1 VIFIILFAS
10 TRKTNKSE
18 TMNKYFTWIIAGW
31 AFIMV
36 LVSTMALAQTKL
48 EGSITEASSGEPLAG
63 VSIQIKGK
71 VIGTITDTKGN
82 FSFSVNSPPPFT
94 VIVSS
99 VGFQTQEI
107 NVSGNQTIFDVKLE
121 EQAVLGREIIVS
133 ASRIEESVMRSP
145 VSIEKIDIRTIRE
158 TPQASFYD
166 ALQNL
171 KGVEMS
177 TQSLTFRSVST
188 RGFGANGNTRVV
200 QLIDGMDNQAPGLN
214 FPVGNV
220 VGMSELDVE
229 SVELLPGAASA
240 LYGPNAI
247 NGIVLMNSKSP
258 FNYQGLSAA
267 VKTGIMHA
275 DNRTKTNTP
284 FYDVA
289 IRYAKAF
296 NNKIA
301 FKVNA
306 SYLTAKDWQAT
317 DYRDQSLRNGT
328 NLDNNNNN
336 ILNNPLYD
344 GVNRVG
350 DAEVGA
356 DFGAGVY
363 AQLYGNGMPGTG
375 AGGTSPVVGTIFT
388 TPIPQAGGLTLPQL
402 LGGTTQAQQIAIS
415 QNIFNQIIPKSYY
428 IGAPGYQEN
437 QLTNYPAKSL
447 KLNASLHY
455 RINDN
460 IEAIAQANWGRGSA
474 VYTAADRY
482 SIENFEIGQY
492 KLELR
497 GSNFFVRAYTTRENS
512 GDAYAL
518 GVLGSLMG
526 KNYLTSVQGSL
537 PGALPGFVQTA
548 FTNYAG
554 ALLQSYQTG
563 LQSGLTQAA
572 AMQAAYSAANAFA
585 TANNAAWFGNA
596 VAPGILAANNAYLPG
611 GTQFQS
617 SVGELKNVPIPNGAK
632 FLDKS
637 NLYHAEF
644 MYNFNK
650 VLDPKVLELIVGA
663 SVRSYDLNS
672 EGTLFETQ
680 DGTPEGKEF
689 NISEYGG
696 YAQASK
702 NFKDVFKLTASVRYD
717 KNENFKGQFSP
728 RISGVFTVAKDHNF
742 RASFQRGFRIPT
754 TQNQYINLLT
764 PTVRLVGGLPL
775 FRNKYDMINNPV
787 YSQPDV
793 TATNIQNGTL
803 KPYQFREWQPER
815 VETYEVGYKGAVA
828 NKLYI
833 DAFYYYNRFL
843 TFDGVA
849 IVLQKKNAAGPVTD
863 LTNPALRNVYSF
875 PVNASQVVKNSGWG
889 VGLDYVLGKGYT
901 LNGNV
906 TQNIL
911 NNGEELRKKDP
922 SFISFFNSPK
932 YRFNLGF
939 SNRDINR
946 SGYGFGITFRHQT
959 SMIWYATVASVAANL
974 ADATKIPAYSTL
986 DAQISKKISP
996 IKSIVKIGGTNL
1008 TGKLYTT
1015 GWANP
1020 SVGAMYY
1027 VSITFDQLLN

>member
-1 VIFIILFAS
+1 MNVTFIKEKIYWTLLMALFS
-10 TRKTNKSE
+10 S
-18 TMNKYFTWIIAGW
+18 I
-31 AFIMV
+31 V
-36 LVSTMALAQTKL
+36 LAQTKIS
-48 EGSITEASSGEPLAG
+48 GKVTEASNNEPLIG
-63 VSIQIKGK
+63 VSVQVKGK
-71 VIGTITDTKGN
+71 VIGTITDAQGN
-82 FSFSVNSPPPFT
+82 FNLTTTSEPPFT
-94 VIVSS
+94 ITVSS
-99 VGFQTQEI
+99 VGFQTKEI
-107 NVSGNQTIFDVKLE
+107 DVTGGQSSFDIKLE
-121 EQAVLGREIIVS
+121 EQAVLGRELIVS
-133 ASRIEESVMRSP
+133 ASRVEESVMRSP

-158 TPQASFYD
+158 TPQVSFYD

-247 NGIVLMNSKSP
+247 NGIILMNSKSP
-258 FNYQGLSAA
+258 FTYQGLSASA
-267 VKTGIMHA
+267 KTGIMSA

-296 NNKIA
+296 NDKLA

-317 DYRDQSLRNGT
+317 DYRDQSFKNGT
-328 NLDNNNNN
+328 NLANNNNN
-336 ILNNPLYD
+336 ILKNPMYD

-350 DAEVGA
+350 DADVGA

-375 AGGTSPVVGTIFT
+375 ANGTSPVIGAIFT
-388 TPIPQAGGLTLPQL
+388 TPVASGMTLPQL
-402 LGGTTQAQQIAIS
+402 LGGANPANQVAVA

-460 IEAIAQANWGRGSA
+460 VEAILQANWGRGSA
-474 VYTAADRY
+474 VYTGADRY
-482 SIENFEIGQY
+482 SIENFTIGQY
-492 KLELR
+492 KAEIR

-526 KNYLTSVQGSL
+526 KNYLTSVQGTL
-537 PGALPGFVQTA
+537 PAALPA
-548 FTNYAG
+548 YINSALTNYAG
-554 ALLQSYQTG
+554 ALLQAY
-563 LQSGLTQAA
+563 QAA
-572 AMQAAYSAANAFA
+572 LQGGQSQQAALGAAYTTANTFA
-585 TANNAAWFGNA
+585 SANNAAWFGAA
-596 VAPGILAANNAYLPG
+596 VAPGIAAADAAYKPG

-617 SVGELKNVPIPNGAK
+617 SLDALKKVPIPNGAK
-632 FLDKS
+632 FLDKT

-650 VLDPKVLELIVGA
+650 ILDPKVLELVIG
-663 SVRSYDLNS
+663 SSYRSYDLNS
-672 EGTLFETQ
+672 GGTLFETQ

-689 NISEYGG
+689 NIREYGG

-728 RISGVFTVAKDHNF
+728 RISGVLTVAKDHNF

-754 TQNQYINLLT
+754 TQNQYINLNT

-775 FRNKYDMINNPV
+775 FRDKYNMINNPV

-793 TATNIQNGTL
+793 ISGNL
-803 KPYQFREWQPER
+803 KPYQFKEWQPER
-815 VETYEVGYKGAVA
+815 VETYEIGYKGAVA

-849 IVLQKKNAAGPVTD
+849 IVLQKQDVNGPMTD
-863 LTNPALRNVYSF
+863 LADPSKRNVYSF
-875 PVNASQVVKNSGWG
+875 PVNAGQIVKNSGWG
-889 VGLDYVLGKGYT
+889 IGVDYVLGKGYT
-901 LNGNV
+901 LNGNL
-906 TQNIL
+906 TQNML
-911 NNGEELRKKDP
+911 NNGAELKKNDP

-932 YRFNLGF
+932 YRYNLGF
-939 SNRDINR
+939 SNRDINH

-959 SMIWYATVASVAANL
+959 SMVWYATVASVAANL
-974 ADATKIPAYSTL
+974 ADATKIPAFSTL
-986 DAQISKKISP
+986 DAQISKKIAP
-996 IKSIVKIGGTNL
+996 IKSIIKIGGTNL

-1027 VSITFDQLLN
+1027 VSVTFDQLMN

>member
-1 VIFIILFAS
+1 MYSKS
-10 TRKTNKSE
+10 TKPLVLP
-18 TMNKYFTWIIAGW
+18 TMFLLLLWTS
-31 AFIMV
+31 AF
-36 LVSTMALAQTKL
+36 AQTKI
-48 EGSITEASSGEPLAG
+48 EGKITEGPNKEPLIG
-63 VSIQIKGK
+63 VSVQIKGK
-71 VIGTITDTKGN
+71 VMGTISDGN
-82 FSFSVNSPPPFT
+82 GKFSFTTTSEPPFSL
-94 VIVSS
+94 VVSS

-107 NVSGNQTIFDVKLE
+107 AVTGGQSNFDIKME
-121 EQAVLGREIIVS
+121 EQAVLGRELVVS
-133 ASRIEESVMRSP
+133 ASRVEESVLRSP

-158 TPQASFYD
+158 TPQVSFYD

-177 TQSLTFRSVST
+177 TQSLTFKSVST

-247 NGIVLMNSKSP
+247 NGIILMNSKSP
-258 FNYQGLSAA
+258 FQYQGLSASA
-267 VKTGIMHA
+267 KTGIMSA

-284 FYDVA
+284 FYDFA

-317 DYRDQSLRNGT
+317 DYRDQSLKNGT
-328 NLDNNNNN
+328 SLDNNNNN
-336 ILNNPLYD
+336 VLKNPVYD

-350 DAEVGA
+350 DADVGA

-363 AQLYGNGMPGTG
+363 SQLYGNGLPGNG
-375 AGGTSPVVGTIFT
+375 SNGTSPVVGAIFT
-388 TPIPQAGGLTLPQL
+388 TKIPGTDATLPQL
-402 LGGTTQAQQIAIS
+402 LGAQTVPQQIAIS
-415 QNIFNQIIPKSYY
+415 QSIFNQLVPKTYY
-428 IGAPGYQEN
+428 LGAPGYREN

-460 IEAIAQANWGRGSA
+460 IEAIFQANWGKGSA

-482 SIENFEIGQY
+482 SIENFTIGQY
-492 KLELR
+492 KAEIR

-526 KNYLTSVQGSL
+526 KNYLTSVAGSL
-537 PGALPGFVQTA
+537 PGALPGFVNSALTTYSA
-548 FTNYAG
+548 V
-554 ALLQSYQTG
+554 LLQAYQTG
-563 LQSGLTQAA
+563 LQAGQSSAA
-572 AMQAAYSAANAFA
+572 AMQAAYGSANAYA
-585 TANNAAWFGNA
+585 SANNSAWLGNA
-596 VAPGILAANNAYLPG
+596 LAPGIAAANDAYLQG
-611 GTQFQS
+611 GTKFGS
-617 SVGELKNVPIPNGAK
+617 SIDSLKKVPIPNGAK

-650 VLDPKVLELIVGA
+650 VIDPKTLELVIG
-663 SVRSYDLNS
+663 SSFRSYDLNS
-672 EGTLFETQ
+672 GGTLFETR
-680 DGTPEGKEF
+680 DGTPNGKEY
-689 NISEYGG
+689 NIREYGG

-702 NFKDVFKLTASVRYD
+702 NFRDVFKLTASVRYD

-728 RISGVFTVAKDHNF
+728 RISGVLTVAKDHNF

-775 FRNKYDMINNPV
+775 FRDKYNMVSNPV

-793 TATNIQNGTL
+793 TPTAIAGGTL

-815 VETYEVGYKGAVA
+815 VETYEIGYKGAVA

-849 IVLQKKNAAGPVTD
+849 LVLQKKDVNGPLTD
-863 LTNPALRNVYSF
+863 LADPLKRNVFSF
-875 PVNASQVVKNSGWG
+875 PVNAPQVVKNSGWG
-889 VGLDYVLGKGYT
+889 IGLDYVLGKGYAF
-901 LNGNV
+901 NGNL
-906 TQNIL
+906 TMNQL
-911 NNGEELRKKDP
+911 NNGDELKKKDP
-922 SFISFFNSPK
+922 SFVSFFNSPK

-946 SGYGFGITFRHQT
+946 TGWGFGVTFRHQT
-959 SMIWYATVASVAANL
+959 SMIWQATVASVAANL
-974 ADATKIPAYSTL
+974 ADVTKIPAYSTL
-986 DAQISKKISP
+986 DAQISKKIP
-996 IKSIVKIGGTNL
+996 TIKSIVKLGGTNL

-1027 VSITFDQLLN
+1027 VSVTFDELLR

>member
-1 VIFIILFAS
+1 MSKSTWSAVYLSILLLYSATAVI
-10 TRKTNKSE
+10 
-18 TMNKYFTWIIAGW
+18 
-31 AFIMV
+31 
-36 LVSTMALAQTKL
+36 AQTTI
-48 EGSITEASSGEPLAG
+48 EGRVVEASSNAPLIG
-63 VSIQIKGK
+63 VSIQVKGK
-71 VIGTITDTKGN
+71 IIGTISDTKGD
-82 FSFSVNSPPPFT
+82 FSFTTTAAPPFT
-94 VIVSS
+94 LVVSS
-99 VGFQTQEI
+99 VGFKTQEMEVNGGQSNFLI
-107 NVSGNQTIFDVKLE
+107 KLD
-121 EQAVLGREIIVS
+121 EQAVLGRELVVS
-133 ASRIEESVMRSP
+133 ASRVEESVLKSP
-145 VSIEKIDIRTIRE
+145 VSVEKIDIRTIRE
-158 TPQASFYD
+158 TPQVSFYD

-220 VGMSELDVE
+220 VGLSELDVE

-247 NGIVLMNSKSP
+247 NGIILMNSKSP
-258 FNYQGLSAA
+258 FLYQGLSAA

-275 DNRTKTNTP
+275 DNRTTKTTP

-289 IRYAKAF
+289 VRYARAF
-296 NNKIA
+296 NNKVA

-317 DYRDQSLRNGT
+317 DYRDQSLKNGT
-328 NLDNNNNN
+328 TLDNNGNNV
-336 ILNNPLYD
+336 LKNPLYD
-344 GVNRVG
+344 GINRLG

-356 DFGAGVY
+356 NAYNV
-363 AQLYGNGMPGTG
+363 LYGNGIPGDG
-375 AGGTSPVVGTIFT
+375 SNGTSGALGAIFT
-388 TPIPQAGGLTLPQL
+388 TKIPQAGNLTLPQL
-402 LGGTTQAQQIAIS
+402 LGGQTPAQQLAIA
-415 QNIFNQIIPKSYY
+415 NDIFAKVVPQYY
-428 IGAPGYQEN
+428 LGAPGYKEN

-460 IEAIAQANWGRGSA
+460 IEAILQANWGKGTA
-474 VYTAADRY
+474 IYTAADRY
-482 SIENFEIGQY
+482 SIENFTIGQY
-492 KLELR
+492 KAEIR

-526 KNYLTSVQGSL
+526 KSYLE
-537 PGALPGFVQTA
+537 TA
-548 FTNYAG
+548 FGAGLPAFVNTALTQYGG
-554 ALLQSYQTG
+554 ALLTAYSTALATGATQQQAIQTG
-563 LQSGLTQAA
+563 YQGANAYAA
-572 AMQAAYSAANAFA
+572 ANNVQWMN
-585 TANNAAWFGNA
+585 TAL
-596 VAPGILAANNAYLPG
+596 APGITAADNAYLPG
-611 GTQFQS
+611 GTLFDS
-617 SVGELKNVPIPNGAK
+617 SVDALKKVPIPNGAK

-637 NLYHAEF
+637 DLYHAEF

-650 VLDPKVLELIVGA
+650 TIDPKLVELVVG
-663 SVRSYDLNS
+663 SSFRSYDLNS

-680 DGTPEGKEF
+680 DGTPTGKEF
-689 NISEYGG
+689 NIREYGG

-702 NFKDVFKLTASVRYD
+702 TFKEVFKLTASVRYD

-728 RISGVFTVAKDHNF
+728 RISGVFTVAEDHNF

-775 FRNKYDMINNPV
+775 FREKYNMTSNPV
-787 YSQPDV
+787 YAQPEV
-793 TATNIQNGTL
+793 NQAAITSGSL
-803 KPYQFREWQPER
+803 KPYQFRDWQPER
-815 VETYEVGYKGAVA
+815 VETYEIGYKGAVA

-849 IVLQKKNAAGPVTD
+849 LVLQKKDAAGPLSD
-863 LTNPALRNVYSF
+863 LADPAKRNVFSF
-875 PVNASQVVKNSGWG
+875 PVNAAQVVKNSGWG
-889 VGLDYVLGKGYT
+889 LGADYVLGKGYT
-901 LNGNV
+901 FTGNV
-906 TQNIL
+906 TMNML
-911 NNGEELRKKDP
+911 NNGDALKKNDP
-922 SFISFFNSPK
+922 SFVSFFNSPK
-932 YRFNLGF
+932 YRFNLGL
-939 SNRDINR
+939 SNRDLAKT
-946 SGYGFGITFRHQT
+946 GWGFGVTFRHQT
-959 SMIWYATVASVAANL
+959 SMIWHATVASVAATI
-974 ADATKIPAYSTL
+974 ADVTKVPAYATL
-986 DAQISKKISP
+986 DAQISKKITP
-996 IKSIVKIGGTNL
+996 IKSIIKVGGTNL

-1027 VSITFDQLLN
+1027 VSVTFDELLR

>member
-1 VIFIILFAS
+1 MAILLIFCAPEGI
-10 TRKTNKSE
+10 
-18 TMNKYFTWIIAGW
+18 
-31 AFIMV
+31 
-36 LVSTMALAQTKL
+36 AQTKI
-48 EGSITEASSGEPLAG
+48 EGKITEAATNEPLIG

-71 VIGTITDTKGN
+71 IIGTISDAKGE
-82 FSFSVNSPPPFT
+82 FSFTTASEPPFT
-94 VIVSS
+94 LVVSS

-107 NVSGNQTIFDVKLE
+107 MVAGGQSNFQIKLE
-121 EQAVLGREIIVS
+121 EQAVLGRELVVS
-133 ASRIEESVMRSP
+133 ASRVEESVLRSP

-247 NGIVLMNSKSP
+247 NGIILMNSKSP
-258 FNYQGLSAA
+258 FQYQGLSAA
-267 VKTGIMHA
+267 VKTGIMSA
-275 DNRTKTNTP
+275 DNRTTKNTP

-289 IRYAKAF
+289 VRYAKSF
-296 NNKIA
+296 NDKLA

-317 DYRDQSLRNGT
+317 DYRDQSLRNNT

-336 ILNNPLYD
+336 VLNNPLYD

-350 DAEVGA
+350 DADVGA

-363 AQLYGNGMPGTG
+363 AQLYGNGMPGNG
-375 AGGTSPVVGTIFT
+375 ANGTSPVVGTIFS
-388 TPIPQAGGLTLPQL
+388 TPIPQAGNVTLPVL
-402 LGGTTQAQQIAIS
+402 LGGKTAAEQIAIS
-415 QNIFNQIIPKSYY
+415 QNIFNQIIPKNYY

-460 IEAIAQANWGRGSA
+460 VEAILQANWGKGSA

-482 SIENFEIGQY
+482 SIENFTIGQY
-492 KLELR
+492 KAEIR

-526 KNYLTSVQGSL
+526 RNYLTSVQGTL
-537 PGALPGFVQTA
+537 PGALPGFIQTA
-548 FTNYAG
+548 FSNYAG
-554 ALLQSYQTG
+554 ALLTTYQTG
-563 LQSGLTQAA
+563 LQGGLSQAA
-572 AMQAAYSAANAFA
+572 AMQAAYAAANTYA
-585 TANNAAWFGNA
+585 TANNATWFGAA
-596 VAPGILAANNAYLPG
+596 VAPGLAAADAAYLPG
-611 GTQFQS
+611 GTLFQS
-617 SVGELKNVPIPNGAK
+617 SVDAIKKVPIPNGAR

-637 NLYHAEF
+637 NMYHAEF

-650 VLDPKVLELIVGA
+650 QIDPKLLELVIG
-663 SVRSYDLNS
+663 SSFRSYDLNS

-689 NISEYGG
+689 NIREYGG
-696 YAQASK
+696 YAQASR

-728 RISGVFTVAKDHNF
+728 RISGVLTVAKDHNF

-775 FRNKYDMINNPV
+775 FRDKYNMVSNPV
-787 YSQPDV
+787 YAQPDV
-793 TATNIQNGTL
+793 TPAAIAGGTL
-803 KPYQFREWQPER
+803 KPYQFREWQPEK
-815 VETYEVGYKGAVA
+815 VETYEIGYKGAVA

-849 IVLQKKNAAGPVTD
+849 VVLQKKDANGPVTD
-863 LTNPALRNVYSF
+863 LADASKRNVFSF
-875 PVNASQVVKNSGWG
+875 PVNAAQVVKNSGWG
-889 VGLDYVLGKGYT
+889 IGLDYVLGKGYT
-901 LNGNV
+901 FNGNV
-906 TQNIL
+906 TMNQL
-911 NNGEELRKKDP
+911 NNGEELKRNDA

-932 YRFNLGF
+932 YRYNLGF

-946 SGYGFGITFRHQT
+946 TGWGFGVTFRQQT
-959 SMIWYATVASVAANL
+959 SMIWHATVASINANL
-974 ADATKIPAYSTL
+974 ADATRIPGYSTL
-986 DAQISKKISP
+986 DAQISKKILP
-996 IKSIVKIGGTNL
+996 IKSIIKVGGTNL

-1027 VSITFDQLLN
+1027 VAITFDELLR

>member
-1 VIFIILFAS
+1 MNDIFIKRKLYLPLLLTLFS
-10 TRKTNKSE
+10 T
-18 TMNKYFTWIIAGW
+18 
-31 AFIMV
+31 
-36 LVSTMALAQTKL
+36 LVYSQTKI
-48 EGSITEASSGEPLAG
+48 GGKITEASSSEPLIG
-63 VSIQIKGK
+63 VSVQVKGK
-71 VIGTITDTKGN
+71 IVGTITDAQGN
-82 FSFSVNSPPPFT
+82 FNLTTTSEPPFT
-94 VIVSS
+94 IVISS
-99 VGFQTQEI
+99 VGFETQEI
-107 NVSGNQTIFDVKLE
+107 NVTGGQTNFEVKLT
-121 EQAVLGREIIVS
+121 EQAVLGRELVVS
-133 ASRIEESVMRSP
+133 ASRVEESVMRSP

-158 TPQASFYD
+158 TPQVSFYD

-214 FPVGNV
+214 FSVGNV

-247 NGIVLMNSKSP
+247 NGIILMNSKSP
-258 FNYQGLSAA
+258 FRYQGLSASA
-267 VKTGIMHA
+267 KTGVMSA

-296 NNKIA
+296 NDKLA

-317 DYRDQSLRNGT
+317 DYRDQSFKNGT
-328 NLDNNNNN
+328 NLSNNNNN
-336 ILNNPLYD
+336 VLNNPMYD
-344 GVNRVG
+344 GVNTVG
-350 DAEVGA
+350 DADVGA
-356 DFGAGVY
+356 DFGAGIF

-375 AGGTSPVVGTIFT
+375 ANGTSPVVGAIFST
-388 TPIPQAGGLTLPQL
+388 AIPQAGGATLPQL
-402 LGGTTQAQQIAIS
+402 LGGQTAAQQIAIS

-428 IGAPGYQEN
+428 IGAPGYKEN

-460 IEAIAQANWGRGSA
+460 VEAILQANWGKGSA
-474 VYTAADRY
+474 VYTGADRY
-482 SIENFEIGQY
+482 SIENFVIGQY
-492 KLELR
+492 KAELR

-526 KNYLTSVQGSL
+526 RNYLQSVQATL
-537 PGALPGFVQTA
+537 PAALPGFIQTA
-548 FTNYAG
+548 LTNYAG
-554 ALLQSYQTG
+554 ALLQTYQTG
-563 LQSGLTQAA
+563 LQGGLSQAA
-572 AMQAAYSAANAFA
+572 AMQAAYTAANSFA
-585 TANNAAWFGNA
+585 SANSATWLGNA
-596 VAPGILAANNAYLPG
+596 VAPGIAAANNAFLPG

-617 SVGELKNVPIPNGAK
+617 SVDALKKVPIPNGAR
-632 FLDKS
+632 FLDKT

-650 VLDPKVLELIVGA
+650 IIDPKLLELVIG
-663 SVRSYDLNS
+663 SSYRSYDLNS
-672 EGTLFETQ
+672 GGTLFETQ

-689 NISEYGG
+689 NINEYGG

-702 NFKDVFKLTASVRYD
+702 TFADVFKLTASVRYD
-717 KNENFKGQFSP
+717 KNQNFKGQFSP
-728 RISGVFTVAKDHNF
+728 RISGVLTVAKDHNF

-775 FRNKYDMINNPV
+775 FRDKYNMVNNPV

-793 TATNIQNGTL
+793 LSGNL
-803 KPYQFREWQPER
+803 KPYQFKEWQPER
-815 VETYEVGYKGAVA
+815 VETYEVGYKGVIA

-843 TFDGVA
+843 TFDGVN
-849 IVLQKKNAAGPVTD
+849 IVLQKKDVNGPMTD
-863 LTNPALRNVYSF
+863 LADPSKRNVYSF
-875 PVNASQVVKNSGWG
+875 PVNAGQIVKNSGWG
-889 VGLDYVLGKGYT
+889 IGLDYVLGKGYT
-901 LNGNV
+901 FTGNL

-911 NNGEELRKKDP
+911 NNGDALREKDP

-939 SNRDINR
+939 SNRNINN
-946 SGYGFGITFRHQT
+946 SGFGFGITYRYQT
-959 SMIWYATVASVAANL
+959 SMIWYATVASVSANL
-974 ADATKIPAYSTL
+974 ADATKIPSFSTL
-986 DAQISKKISP
+986 DAQISKKITP
-996 IKSIVKIGGTNL
+996 IKSIIKIGGTNL

>member
-1 VIFIILFAS
+1 MNAHSARSSIFLVILICWGVAATF
-10 TRKTNKSE
+10 
-18 TMNKYFTWIIAGW
+18 
-31 AFIMV
+31 
-36 LVSTMALAQTKL
+36 AQTKI
-48 EGSITEASSGEPLAG
+48 EGKVTEASNNEPLIG

-71 VIGTITDTKGN
+71 IIGTISDADGN
-82 FSFSVNSPPPFT
+82 FSFTTTSPPPF
-94 VIVSS
+94 ILSVSS

-107 NVSGNQTIFDVKLE
+107 NVDGGQSNFQIKLA
-121 EQAVLGREIIVS
+121 EQPVLGREIVVS
-133 ASRIEESVMRSP
+133 ASRVEESVLKSP

-247 NGIVLMNSKSP
+247 NGIILMNSKSP
-258 FNYQGLSAA
+258 FLYQGLSAA
-267 VKTGIMHA
+267 VKTGIMSA
-275 DNRTKTNTP
+275 SNRTTKNTP
-284 FYDVA
+284 FYDFAV
-289 IRYAKAF
+289 RYAKAF
-296 NNKIA
+296 NNKLA

-328 NLDNNNNN
+328 SLDNNNNN
-336 ILNNPLYD
+336 VLKNPVYD

-350 DAEVGA
+350 DADVGA
-356 DFGAGVY
+356 SAYNV
-363 AQLYGNGMPGTG
+363 LYGNGIPGDG
-375 AGGTSPVVGTIFT
+375 SNGTSGALGAIFT
-388 TPIPQAGGLTLPQL
+388 TKIPQAGNLTLPQL
-402 LGGTTQAQQIAIS
+402 LGGQTPQQQLAIA
-415 QNIFNQIIPKSYY
+415 NEIFTKVVPQYY
-428 IGAPGYQEN
+428 LGAPGYQEN

-460 IEAIAQANWGRGSA
+460 IEAILQANWGKGSA

-482 SIENFEIGQY
+482 SIENFTIGQY
-492 KLELR
+492 KAEIR

-518 GVLGSLMG
+518 GVLGSLMS
-526 KNYLTSVQGSL
+526 KNYLETVFGTGL
-537 PGALPGFVQTA
+537 PTFVNTALTQYG
-548 FTNYAG
+548 G
-554 ALLQSYQTG
+554 ALLNAYGAALAAGATQQQAIQTG
-563 LQSGLTQAA
+563 YQGANAYAA
-572 AMQAAYSAANAFA
+572 ANNVQWMSTSLAPGIVAANA
-585 TANNAAWFGNA
+585 
-596 VAPGILAANNAYLPG
+596 AYLPG
-611 GTQFQS
+611 GTKFAS
-617 SVGELKNVPIPNGAK
+617 TLDAIKKVPIPNGAK

-650 VLDPKVLELIVGA
+650 VIDPKVVELVVG
-663 SVRSYDLNS
+663 SSFRSYDLNS
-672 EGTLFETQ
+672 GGTLFETR

-689 NISEYGG
+689 NINEYGG

-702 NFKDVFKLTASVRYD
+702 TFKDVFKLTASVRYD
-717 KNENFKGQFSP
+717 KNQNFKGQFSP
-728 RISGVFTVAKDHNF
+728 RLSGVLTVAKDHNF

-775 FRNKYDMINNPV
+775 FRDKYNMIGNPV

-793 TATNIQNGTL
+793 TAAAIAGGTL

-815 VETYEVGYKGAVA
+815 VETYEVGYKGAFA

-833 DAFYYYNRFL
+833 DAFYYFNRFL

-849 IVLQKKNAAGPVTD
+849 LVLQKKDPAGPLSD
-863 LTNPALRNVYSF
+863 LADPAKRNTFSF

-889 VGLDYVLGKGYT
+889 IGLDYVLGKGYT
-901 LNGNV
+901 MNGNV
-906 TQNIL
+906 TMNQL
-911 NNGEELRKKDP
+911 NNGADLKKNDP
-922 SFISFFNSPK
+922 SFVSFFNSPK
-932 YRFNLGF
+932 YRYNLGF

-946 SGYGFGITFRHQT
+946 TGWGFGVTFRHQT
-959 SMIWYATVASVAANL
+959 SMIWQATVASVAANL
-974 ADATKIPAYSTL
+974 ADVTKIPAYSTL
-986 DAQISKKISP
+986 DAQISKKVSP
-996 IKSIVKIGGTNL
+996 IKSIIKVGGTNL

-1027 VSITFDQLLN
+1027 VSVTFDELLR

>member
-1 VIFIILFAS
+1 MKSTFTKTAS
-10 TRKTNKSE
+10 LLAVALICLSSL
-18 TMNKYFTWIIAGW
+18 
-31 AFIMV
+31 AF
-36 LVSTMALAQTKL
+36 SQTKI
-48 EGSITEASSGEPLAG
+48 EGKVTEASTNAPLIG

-71 VIGTITDTKGN
+71 VIGTISDAKGD
-82 FSFSVNSPPPFT
+82 FSFTTTSEPPFT
-94 VIVSS
+94 LVISS

-107 NVSGNQTIFDVKLE
+107 NVTGGQSNFQIKLE
-121 EQAVLGREIIVS
+121 EQAVLGREIVVS
-133 ASRIEESVMRSP
+133 ASRIEESVLKSP

-247 NGIVLMNSKSP
+247 NGIILMNSKSP
-258 FNYQGLSAA
+258 FQYQGLSASA
-267 VKTGIMHA
+267 KTGIMSA
-275 DNRTKTNTP
+275 DNRTTKNTP

-289 IRYAKAF
+289 VRYAKAF

-317 DYRDQSLRNGT
+317 DYRDQSLKNGT
-328 NLDNNNNN
+328 TLANNENN
-336 ILNNPLYD
+336 IMKNPVYD
-344 GVNRVG
+344 GANRVG
-350 DAEVGA
+350 DADVGTNA
-356 DFGAGVY
+356 YNVLY
-363 AQLYGNGMPGTG
+363 ANGIPGDGTN
-375 AGGTSPVVGTIFT
+375 GTSGALGAIFT
-388 TPIPQAGGLTLPQL
+388 TKIAQAGNLTLPQL
-402 LGGTTQAQQIAIS
+402 LGGQTAQQQLAIA
-415 QNIFNQIIPKSYY
+415 NDIFSKVVPQYY
-428 IGAPGYQEN
+428 LGAPGYQEN

-447 KLNASLHY
+447 KLNASVHY

-460 IEAIAQANWGRGSA
+460 VEAILQANWGKGSA

-482 SIENFEIGQY
+482 SIENFTVGQY
-492 KLELR
+492 KAEIR

-526 KNYLTSVQGSL
+526 KSYLETALGAGL
-537 PGALPGFVQTA
+537 PTFVNTALTQYG
-548 FTNYAG
+548 G
-554 ALLQSYQTG
+554 ALLTAYGTALAGGATQQQAIQTG
-563 LQSGLTQAA
+563 YQSANAYAA
-572 AMQAAYSAANAFA
+572 ANNVNWMNAALAPGITAANA
-585 TANNAAWFGNA
+585 
-596 VAPGILAANNAYLPG
+596 AYLPG
-611 GTQFQS
+611 GTKFQS
-617 SVGELKNVPIPNGAK
+617 SVDALKQVPIPNGAK
-632 FLDKS
+632 FLDKT

-650 VLDPKVLELIVGA
+650 IIDPKMLELVVG
-663 SVRSYDLNS
+663 SSYRSYDLNS

-680 DGTPEGKEF
+680 DGTPTGKEF
-689 NISEYGG
+689 DIREYGG

-702 NFKDVFKLTASVRYD
+702 NFRDIFKLTASVRYD

-728 RISGVFTVAKDHNF
+728 RISGVLTVAKDHNF

-775 FRNKYDMINNPV
+775 FRDKYNMVSNPV
-787 YSQPDV
+787 YAETDV
-793 TATNIQNGTL
+793 LAAGQAGTP

-815 VETYEVGYKGAVA
+815 VETYEIGYKGAVA

-833 DAFYYYNRFL
+833 DAFYYFNRFL

-849 IVLQKKNAAGPVTD
+849 LVRQKKDAAGPSSD
-863 LTNPALRNVYSF
+863 LQSAGKYNTFSF
-875 PVNASQVVKNSGWG
+875 PVNASQIVKNSGWG
-889 VGLDYVLGKGYT
+889 FGLDYVLGKGYT
-901 LNGNV
+901 FNGNV
-906 TQNIL
+906 TMNQL
-911 NNGEELRKKDP
+911 NNGAELKDNDP

-946 SGYGFGITFRHQT
+946 TGWGFGVTFRHQT
-959 SMIWYATVASVAANL
+959 SMIWHATVASVAANL
-974 ADATKIPAYSTL
+974 ADVTKIPAYSTL
-986 DAQISKKISP
+986 DAQISKKIMP
-996 IKSIVKIGGTNL
+996 IKSIIKVGGTNL

-1027 VSITFDQLLN
+1027 ISVTFDELLR

>member
-1 VIFIILFAS
+1 MESIFTRRILFSALALMLLS
-10 TRKTNKSE
+10 T
-18 TMNKYFTWIIAGW
+18 
-31 AFIMV
+31 V
-36 LVSTMALAQTKL
+36 VLAQTKI
-48 EGSITEASSGEPLAG
+48 GGKVTEASTNEPLIG
-63 VSIQIKGK
+63 VSVQVKGK
-71 VIGTITDTKGN
+71 VIGTITDAQGN
-82 FSFSVNSPPPFT
+82 FSFTTTSEPPFT
-94 VIVSS
+94 IVVTS
-99 VGFQTQEI
+99 VGFENQEI
-107 NVSGNQTIFDVKLE
+107 DVTGAQTNFDIKLK

-133 ASRIEESVMRSP
+133 ASRVEESVMRSP
-145 VSIEKIDIRTIRE
+145 VSIEKLDIRTIRE

-188 RGFGANGNTRVV
+188 RGFGSNGNTRVV

-229 SVELLPGAASA
+229 SVELLPGASSA

-247 NGIVLMNSKSP
+247 NGIILMNSKSP
-258 FNYQGLSAA
+258 FLYQGLSAA
-267 VKTGIMHA
+267 VKTGIMSA

-289 IRYAKAF
+289 VRYAKVF
-296 NNKIA
+296 NDKFA

-336 ILNNPLYD
+336 VLKNPIYD

-350 DAEVGA
+350 DADVGA

-375 AGGTSPVVGTIFT
+375 AGGTSPVVGTIFST
-388 TPIPQAGGLTLPQL
+388 GIPQAGGLTLPQL

-460 IEAIAQANWGRGSA
+460 VEAIVQANWGKGSA

-482 SIENFEIGQY
+482 SIENFTIGQY
-492 KLELR
+492 KLEVR

-526 KNYLTSVQGSL
+526 KNYLTSVQGTL
-537 PGALPGFVQTA
+537 PTALPGFIQTA

-554 ALLQSYQTG
+554 ALLTSYQTG
-563 LQSGLTQAA
+563 LQSGLSQSA
-572 AMQAAYSAANAFA
+572 AMQAAYAAANAYA
-585 TANNAAWFGNA
+585 TANNATWFGNA
-596 VAPGILAANNAYLPG
+596 VAPGISAANSAFLPG

-617 SVGELKNVPIPNGAK
+617 SVDALKNVPIPNGAK

-637 NLYHAEF
+637 NMYHAEF
-644 MYNFNK
+644 MYNFSK
-650 VLDPKVLELIVGA
+650 ILDPKILELVIGS

-689 NISEYGG
+689 NIREYGG
-696 YAQASK
+696 YVQASK

-717 KNENFKGQFSP
+717 KNENFKAQISP
-728 RISGVFTVAKDHNF
+728 RISGVLTVAKDHNF

-754 TQNQYINLLT
+754 PQNQYINLLT

-775 FRNKYDMINNPV
+775 FRDKYDMINNPV
-787 YSQPDV
+787 YAQPDV
-793 TATNIQNGTL
+793 TAANIQSGTI
-803 KPYQFREWQPER
+803 KPYEFREWQPER
-815 VETYEVGYKGAVA
+815 VETYEVGYKGAIA

-849 IVLQKKNAAGPVTD
+849 IVLQKKNASGPLTD
-863 LTNPALRNVYSF
+863 LANPALRNVYSF
-875 PVNASQVVKNSGWG
+875 PVNATQIVKNSGWG
-889 VGLDYVLGKGYT
+889 IGLDYVLGKGYT
-901 LNGNV
+901 FNGNL
-906 TQNIL
+906 TQNML
-911 NNGEELRKKDP
+911 NNGAELRRNDP
-922 SFISFFNSPK
+922 TFLSFFNSPK

-946 SGYGFGITFRHQT
+946 TGYGFGITFRHQT
-959 SMIWYATVASVAANL
+959 SMVWYATVASVAANL

-996 IKSIVKIGGTNL
+996 LKSIIKIGGTNL

-1020 SVGAMYY
+1020 AVGAMYY
-1027 VSITFDQLLN
+1027 VSVTFDQLLN

>member
-1 VIFIILFAS
+1 MFKSFTRSLVLLAILVIGGAAAVF
-10 TRKTNKSE
+10 
-18 TMNKYFTWIIAGW
+18 
-31 AFIMV
+31 
-36 LVSTMALAQTKL
+36 AQTKI
-48 EGSITEASSGEPLAG
+48 EGKITEASNNEPLIG

-71 VIGTITDTKGN
+71 IVGTISDAKGE
-82 FSFSVNSPPPFT
+82 FSFTTTSTPPFT
-94 VIVSS
+94 LVVSS
-99 VGFQTQEI
+99 VGFQTREI
-107 NVSGNQTIFDVKLE
+107 DVTGGQSNFDIKLE
-121 EQAVLGREIIVS
+121 EQAVLGRELVVS
-133 ASRIEESVMRSP
+133 ASRVEESVLKSP

-158 TPQASFYD
+158 TPQVSFYD

-200 QLIDGMDNQAPGLN
+200 QLVDGMDNQAPGLN

-247 NGIVLMNSKSP
+247 NGIILMNSKSP
-258 FNYQGLSAA
+258 FRYQGLSAS
-267 VKTGIMHA
+267 VKTGILSA
-275 DNRTKTNTP
+275 DNRTKKNTP
-284 FYDVA
+284 FYDFA

-296 NNKIA
+296 NDKLA

-306 SYLTAKDWQAT
+306 AYLTAKDWQAS

-328 NLDNNNNN
+328 TLDNNNNN
-336 ILNNPLYD
+336 ILKNPVYD

-350 DAEVGA
+350 DADVGA
-356 DFGAGVY
+356 DFGASVY
-363 AQLYGNGMPGTG
+363 STLYGNGLPGTG
-375 AGGTSPVVGTIFT
+375 ANGTSPVVGAIFST
-388 TPIPQAGGLTLPQL
+388 AIPQAGGATLPQL
-402 LGGTTQAQQIAIS
+402 LGATTQAQQIAIS
-415 QNIFNQIIPKSYY
+415 QSIFNQIIPKSYY
-428 IGAPGYQEN
+428 IGAPGYNEN

-460 IEAIAQANWGRGSA
+460 VEAILQANWGKGSA

-482 SIENFEIGQY
+482 SIENFTIGQY
-492 KLELR
+492 KAEIR

-526 KNYLTSVQGSL
+526 KNYLTSIAGTL
-537 PGALPGFVQTA
+537 PGALPGYINTA
-548 FTNYAG
+548 LNTYAG
-554 ALLQSYQTG
+554 ALLQAYQAG
-563 LQSGLTQAA
+563 LTSGLSSAA
-572 AMQAAYSAANAFA
+572 AMQAAY
-585 TANNAAWFGNA
+585 G
-596 VAPGILAANNAYLPG
+596 AANNYASSNNSAWLGNALAPGVAAANSAYLPG
-611 GTQFQS
+611 GTMFAS
-617 SVGELKNVPIPNGAK
+617 SVDAIKKVPIPNGAK

-637 NLYHAEF
+637 NMYHAEF

-650 VLDPKVLELIVGA
+650 IIDPKMVELVVG
-663 SVRSYDLNS
+663 SSFRSYDLNS

-689 NISEYGG
+689 NIREYGG

-728 RISGVFTVAKDHNF
+728 RISGVLTVAKDHNF

-775 FRNKYDMINNPV
+775 FRDKYNMINNPV

-793 TATNIQNGTL
+793 TASSLAGGTL
-803 KPYQFREWQPER
+803 KPYQFREWQPEK
-815 VETYEVGYKGAVA
+815 VETYEIGYKGAVA

-849 IVLQKKNAAGPVTD
+849 IVWQKKDVAAPMTD
-863 LTNPALRNVYSF
+863 LNDPAKRNVFSF
-875 PVNASQVVKNSGWG
+875 PVNAGQIVKNSGWG
-889 VGLDYVLGKGYT
+889 LGLDYVLGKGYSF
-901 LNGNV
+901 NGNV
-906 TQNIL
+906 TMNQL
-911 NNGEELRKKDP
+911 NNGAELKKNDP
-922 SFISFFNSPK
+922 SFVSFFNSPK

-946 SGYGFGITFRHQT
+946 TGWGFGVTFRHQT
-959 SMIWYATVASVAANL
+959 SMIWQATVASVAANL
-974 ADATKIPAYSTL
+974 ADVTKIPAYSTL
-986 DAQISKKISP
+986 DAQISKKIAP
-996 IKSIVKIGGTNL
+996 IKSIIKVGSTNL

-1027 VSITFDQLLN
+1027 VSVTFDQLLR